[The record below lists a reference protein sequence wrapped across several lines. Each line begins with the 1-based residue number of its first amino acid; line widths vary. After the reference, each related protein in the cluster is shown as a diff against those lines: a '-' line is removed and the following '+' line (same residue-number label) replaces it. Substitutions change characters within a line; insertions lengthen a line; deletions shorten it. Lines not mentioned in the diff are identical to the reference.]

1 MRSDIFCDFVVI
13 EMNDIILNECD
24 VIFRRDDGKG
34 INVYI
39 YDEILED
46 VGIVYKI
53 GVIMGVI

>member
-1 MRSDIFCDFVVI
+1 MKNDMFCDFVVI

-34 INVYI
+34 INVYL
-39 YDEILED
+39 YDENLED

-53 GVIMGVI
+53 GVIIGVI